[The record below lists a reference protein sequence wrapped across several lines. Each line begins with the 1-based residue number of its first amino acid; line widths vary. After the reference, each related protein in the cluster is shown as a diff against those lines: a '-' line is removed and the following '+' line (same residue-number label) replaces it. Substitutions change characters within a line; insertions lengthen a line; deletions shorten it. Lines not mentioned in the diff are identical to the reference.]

1 MQLSRNFSLQEL
13 TKSDT
18 AVRKGINNSSFSHEL
33 YEIMTASFGI
43 GMFFYGMVC
52 ILIGAIAVYYVI
64 NKLNK
69 TPEQIEQEEN
79 EKYLNELKGKL

>member
-1 MQLSRNFSLQEL
+1 
-13 TKSDT
+13 
-18 AVRKGINNSSFSHEL
+18 
-33 YEIMTASFGI
+33 MTASFGI
-43 GMFFYGMVC
+43 GMFFYGMTC
-52 ILIGAIAVYYVI
+52 ILIGAIIAYYII

>member
-1 MQLSRNFSLQEL
+1 MTSSDFLSHDNASNYWCLIPACAHFS
-13 TKSDT
+13 
-18 AVRKGINNSSFSHEL
+18 F
-33 YEIMTASFGI
+33 
-43 GMFFYGMVC
+43 
-52 ILIGAIAVYYVI
+52 AIAVYYVI